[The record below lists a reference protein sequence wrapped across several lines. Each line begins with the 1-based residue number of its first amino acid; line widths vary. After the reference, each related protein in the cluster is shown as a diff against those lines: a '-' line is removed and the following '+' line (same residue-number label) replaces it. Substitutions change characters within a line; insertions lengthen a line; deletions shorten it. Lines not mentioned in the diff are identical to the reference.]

1 MNSDY
6 EQTLDKNFDKALEL
20 CSNAYSYDELKDVD
34 ADIVVYEAAER
45 YVKDLLN
52 FEFIEEK

>member
-1 MNSDY
+1 MRHRGSY
-6 EQTLDKNFDKALEL
+6 L
-20 CSNAYSYDELKDVD
+20 YDELKDVD
-34 ADIVVYEAAER
+34 ADIVVYEAADR